1 MIQVLKDCLTKLTET
16 KSGKFLFA
24 ALLALTFSFHLQWVG
39 ANDRVQATGADVY
52 RPRQLTAEQA
62 TQDVEILRKAL
73 QQVHPGLTR
82 YTSQEKIS
90 AAIEKL
96 INSSARQTT
105 DIELFANISLML
117 AEIRCDHT
125 KAEEPEAF
133 QAFRKANPSYLP
145 FRFRLI
151 DGRMFVSTSDQ
162 EQKKIERGTEVLKI
176 NGTAVSKIIAVLSAA
191 ISIDGFT
198 DHARM
203 EKLTWELDEYYS
215 AFFGMP
221 AQFDLQL
228 REPKSTNSFT
238 LTLKP
243 ISKEQWRTLEP
254 VINNLSDPQAVKF
267 DQLDA
272 KTAYLNVATFIN
284 YRTPV
289 NPTKLFRPIFEK
301 INANGTDHLIV
312 DLRSNGGGSDD
323 VGIALARFLMNQSF
337 ALLKSVQVKAIRF
350 GEMTKYLGSWDKSVF
365 NMPESKF
372 TRLDNGMFEMK
383 EGFER
388 FNPEKEA
395 FRGRIIVL
403 IGAGNAS
410 GVTMLLARMKD
421 SGRIRLVGEATGGSA
436 EGPTAGI
443 LFFLKLPNSGITV
456 RVPWKR
462 QYMDITKFE
471 AGKGLLP
478 DVPVKETIED
488 FLSGADRALESARMK
503 F

>member
-1 MIQVLKDCLTKLTET
+1 MKLSET
-16 KSGKFLFA
+16 KRGK
-24 ALLALTFSFHLQWVG
+24 LLSVVLLVLIFFMLSQWTVADG
-39 ANDRVQATGADVY
+39 RGQATSTDAY
-52 RPRQLTAEQA
+52 SPRQLTAEQA
-62 TQDVEILRKAL
+62 MQDVEILRKAL

-90 AAIEKL
+90 AAIETL
-96 INSSARQTT
+96 VSSSARQTT
-105 DIELFANISLML
+105 DLELYANISLML

-151 DGRMFVSTSDQ
+151 DGRMFVSVSDP

-176 NGTAVSKIIAVLSAA
+176 NGTDVSKIIAVLSAA
-191 ISIDGFT
+191 ISVDGFT
-198 DHARM
+198 DHAKM

-215 AFFGMP
+215 AFFGVP
-221 AQFDLQL
+221 SKFVLQL
-228 REPKSTNSFT
+228 REPKKAGT
-238 LTLKP
+238 LTLTLLP
-243 ISKEQWRTLEP
+243 VNKERWRTLEP
-254 VINNLSDPQAVKF
+254 LINNLSDPRAVKYE
-267 DQLDA
+267 QLDA

-301 INANGTDHLIV
+301 INSNGTEHLIV
-312 DLRSNGGGSDD
+312 DLRSNGGGSDE
-323 VGIALARFLMNQSF
+323 VGIALARFLMNQPF
-337 ALLKSVQVKAIRF
+337 ALLKSVQVKTIRF
-350 GEMTKYLGSWDKSVF
+350 GELTKYLQSWDKSVF
-365 NMPESKF
+365 NMPISKF
-372 TRLDNGMFEMK
+372 TRLDNGVFEMK
-383 EGFER
+383 ESFER
-388 FNPEKEA
+388 FNPEKDA
-395 FRGRIIVL
+395 FRGRITVL

-410 GVTMLLARMKD
+410 GVTMLLAKMKD
-421 SGRIRLVGEATGGSA
+421 AGRIRLVGDATGGSA

-462 QYMDITKFE
+462 QYMDIAKFE
-471 AGKGLLP
+471 PGKGLLP
-478 DVPVKETIED
+478 DVLVKETIED
-488 FLSGADRALESARMK
+488 FLSDVDRTLKSARMN

>member
-1 MIQVLKDCLTKLTET
+1 MKLSKTKR
-16 KSGKFLFA
+16 GK
-24 ALLALTFSFHLQWVG
+24 LLPVILLVLTFFLLSHWTVADG
-39 ANDRVQATGADVY
+39 RGQAKNTDAY
-52 RPRQLTAEQA
+52 SPHQLTAEQA
-62 TQDVEILRKAL
+62 MQDLEILRKAL

-82 YTSQEKIS
+82 YASQEKIN
-90 AAIEKL
+90 AVLEKL
-96 INSSARQTT
+96 VSSSARQTT
-105 DIELFANISLML
+105 DLELYANISLML

-125 KAEEPEAF
+125 KAEEPGAF

-151 DGRMFVSTSDQ
+151 DGRMFVSASDP

-176 NGTAVSKIIAVLSAA
+176 NGTEVSKIISVLSAA
-191 ISIDGFT
+191 ISVDGFT
-198 DHARM
+198 DHVKK

-215 AFFGMP
+215 AFFGVP
-221 AQFDLQL
+221 SKFDLQL
-228 REPKSTNSFT
+228 REAKSPDTFT
-238 LTLKP
+238 LIMKP
-243 ISKEQWRTLEP
+243 VNKERWRALEP
-254 VINNLSDPQAVKF
+254 VINNLSDPRAVKF

-289 NPTKLFRPIFEK
+289 NPARLFRPIFEK
-301 INANGTDHLIV
+301 INSNGTEHLIV

-323 VGIALARFLMNQSF
+323 VGIALARFLMNQPF
-337 ALLKSVQVKAIRF
+337 ALLKSVQVKTIRF
-350 GEMTKYLGSWDKSVF
+350 GELTKYLESWDKSVF
-365 NMPESKF
+365 NMPENKF
-372 TRLDNGMFEMK
+372 TRQDDGMFEMK
-383 EGFER
+383 ESFEL
-388 FNPEKEA
+388 FKPEKEA
-395 FRGRIIVL
+395 FSRRITVL

-421 SGRIRLVGEATGGSA
+421 AGRIRLVGEATGGSA

-462 QYMDITKFE
+462 QYIDIAKFE

-478 DVPVKETIED
+478 DVPVAETIED
-488 FLSGADRALESARMK
+488 FRSGVDRALESARMK